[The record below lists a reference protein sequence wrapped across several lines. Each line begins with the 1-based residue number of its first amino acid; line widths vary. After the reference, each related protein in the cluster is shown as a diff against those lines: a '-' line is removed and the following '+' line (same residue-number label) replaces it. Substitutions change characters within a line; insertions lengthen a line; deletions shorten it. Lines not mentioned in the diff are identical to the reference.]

1 MRPHCMKNIFLVVFI
16 VCSTPSESEAFCSL
30 PSLSKKNCRP
40 TKLSPSCYRFFRLL
54 AKDDAKSGVDNEE
67 TNDRDLRSRD
77 VMPRKI
83 NSYRHARRQQPS
95 DRLQSSLT
103 DLFSLSQRRN
113 DDGVSSTQYEIEK
126 NYELNVDVS
135 FMESSSMEDAPLLD
149 EEMYIN
155 SEEYMNSDG
164 SIVAGSANEEEME
177 VPRQLDNLLSSLMN
191 DAPEISSE
199 EYTQSQEFSLPNN
212 KRTEDDEDLLLS
224 LSEKGTTMNST
235 LDSEELHRLV
245 FSNEKGFLEQS
256 EAFRESLSADSDQER
271 KKEAETLRRGNEYR
285 QRQEEAMAHILREME
300 EVEKTAL
307 SKEDA
312 VKLSTQQ
319 NSDVSIVLCS
329 KCSCRLSPEEIA
341 REKRRGRSQANQM
354 TCRLCQIEKM
364 QVKNGSPYL
373 MGRLD
378 RNGNPVTSMGPSSVQ
393 GNEKVQRIRKIA
405 PMTEDYALD
414 DTLPKRKINEADSN
428 AWREQFTNAM
438 QWQQR
443 GIVNSTNRPTATNNS
458 TSDSTTFNRYSQ
470 RLMEPTDTKHSF
482 HNVSAREAQRRAAV
496 YRQNSQSFT
505 TPTKVV
511 QDTITPNT
519 EGTSQNNVDEIQA
532 LLSRIRDLEN
542 TVSNYRE
549 KLDRSSKQIRG
560 LQRLLDTMKNSQ
572 NNQQIQ
578 NAAIQQTTSVQ
589 ENRRPMRPTATT
601 ANGSINSRTNRNQRT
616 HTNKN
621 VNVAKE
627 AGENAVNQSH
637 PKD

>member
-1 MRPHCMKNIFLVVFI
+1 M
-16 VCSTPSESEAFCSL
+16 
-30 PSLSKKNCRP
+30 
-40 TKLSPSCYRFFRLL
+40 
-54 AKDDAKSGVDNEE
+54 DNDQ

-83 NSYRHARRQQPS
+83 NSYRPARRQQPS

-135 FMESSSMEDAPLLD
+135 FTESSSMEDAPLLD

-199 EYTQSQEFSLPNN
+199 EYMQSQEFSLPNN
-212 KRTEDDEDLLLS
+212 KRTEDDEALLLS
-224 LSEKGTTMNST
+224 LSEKSTTMKSSR
-235 LDSEELHRLV
+235 DSEELHRLV
-245 FSNEKGFLEQS
+245 FSNEKGFLKQS
-256 EAFRESLSADSDQER
+256 EVFRESLSADSDQER
-271 KKEAETLRRGNEYR
+271 KKEAETLRRGIEYR

-307 SKEDA
+307 SEEDA

-319 NSDVSIVLCS
+319 NSDTSIVLCS

-341 REKRRGRSQANQM
+341 REKRRGRSHANQM
-354 TCRLCQIEKM
+354 ICRLCQIEKM

-378 RNGNPVTSMGPSSVQ
+378 RNGNPVTNVGPSSVQ

-414 DTLPKRKINEADSN
+414 DTVPKRKINEADSN

-443 GIVNSTNRPTATNNS
+443 GIVNPTNRPKATNNS
-458 TSDSTTFNRYSQ
+458 TSDSTTLNRYSQ
-470 RLMEPTDTKHSF
+470 RLMEPTDTKHTF

-496 YRQNSQSFT
+496 YRQNSQAFT

-511 QDTITPNT
+511 QDTITSST

-532 LLSRIRDLEN
+532 LLSRIRELEN

-549 KLDRSSKQIRG
+549 QLDRSSKQIRG

-572 NNQQIQ
+572 NNQQMQ

-589 ENRRPMRPTATT
+589 ENRRPMRPTTT
-601 ANGSINSRTNRNQRT
+601 TT
-616 HTNKN
+616 TTM
-621 VNVAKE
+621 
-627 AGENAVNQSH
+627 AVSTVGPTGTRELIQTRM
-637 PKD
+637 PTLQKRQEKM